1 MMRYHDT
8 KMRLPFLLTVWCQNG
23 EVVVVDD
30 ASMAKMRGGD
40 VDVESYLNSQNTI
53 GHGTATQILK
63 EKHDKIGGI
72 SSG

>member
-63 EKHDKIGGI
+63 AKRDQIVGVD
-72 SSG
+72 SG